1 MALTVE
7 AIYEQGVLKLFQSIP
22 LAEGARVEVIV
33 ISPEVESEPK
43 SPSQILREIAAMPL
57 QEKDDEFSGRD
68 HDKIL
73 DPKHMETLDSR

>member
-1 MALTVE
+1 MTLTVE
-7 AIYEQGVLKLFQSIP
+7 AIYEQGVLRLSQPIP
-22 LAEGARVEVIV
+22 LAEGTRVEVMV

-57 QEKDDEFSGRD
+57 QGKDDEFSGRE

-73 DPKHMETLDSR
+73 YPKHDVL